1 MIILKIPKRIEGRDL
16 REFILNHIK
25 KMKRNMKH
33 KYIQLEGK
41 IAYSRD
47 HVFFL
52 FPSRGLELAF
62 ALSIFFKCREQ
73 GIPCELE
80 MSKPVNL
87 EDLPK
92 EVVEA
97 AAVWKRRKLY
107 RKYYKLRDLRL

>member
-1 MIILKIPKRIEGRDL
+1 MIILKIPKRVEGRNL

-25 KMKRNMKH
+25 KMKRNMNH
-33 KYIQLEGK
+33 KYLQLEGE
-41 IAYSRD
+41 IAYSRNY
-47 HVFFL
+47 VFFL

-62 ALSIFFKCREQ
+62 ALSIFFKCKDH

-80 MSKPVNL
+80 MSKPVKL

-97 AAVWKRRKLY
+97 AAVWRRRKLY
-107 RKYYKLRDLRL
+107 RKYYKLKDLRL